1 MARQNER
8 IIQTRLGRQKVALDK
23 VLYFPRGIM
32 GFEDKHEFTLL
43 QLREGAPFLILQ
55 SMDDPRLG
63 LLVGD
68 PYSFIEDYPIRVGDA
83 EQKLLRLRTIRQ
95 VAVLVTVSIPPGR
108 PEKTA
113 LNLTGPILINHE
125 ARLGLQVPQTD
136 GRFPSQYYLHEQGG
150 SPVVRAADAEGNA
163 DGDGG
168 AAEAG
173 AGNEEA
179 QEPGGTAEGGA

>member
-1 MARQNER
+1 MVRQKER
-8 IIQTRLGRQKVALDK
+8 VIQTRIGRQSVAQDK
-23 VLYFPRGIM
+23 VLYFPRGLI

-43 QLREGAPFLILQ
+43 QLRVGAPFLILQ

-68 PYSFIEDYPIRVGDA
+68 PYSFLDDYPVRIGDA
-83 EQKLLRLRTIRQ
+83 EQKLLRLRNVRQ

-125 ARLGLQVPQTD
+125 IRLGLQVPQTD
-136 GRFPSQYYLHEQGG
+136 GNFPAQYYPHARHHC
-150 SPVVRAADAEGNA
+150 PVARATEAETTGDDAERGS
-163 DGDGG
+163 GDSG
-168 AAEAG
+168 
-173 AGNEEA
+173 
-179 QEPGGTAEGGA
+179 EPGAMANGKGVG

>member
-8 IIQTRLGRQKVALDK
+8 VIQTRLGRQKVALDK
-23 VLYFPRGIM
+23 VLYFPRGLM
-32 GFEDKHEFTLL
+32 GFEDRHEFTLL

-68 PYSFIEDYPIRVGDA
+68 PYSFLDDYPIRVGDA

-136 GRFPSQYYLHEQGG
+136 GRFPTQYYLHEQGG
-150 SPVVRAADAEGNA
+150 CPAERAPDCEDGEDKDADKDA
-163 DGDGG
+163 DGTGNGEDG
-168 AAEAG
+168 EA
-173 AGNEEA
+173 
-179 QEPGGTAEGGA
+179 

>member
-8 IIQTRLGRQKVALDK
+8 VIQTRLGRQTVALDK

-68 PYSFIEDYPIRVGDA
+68 PYSFLEDYPIRIGDA
-83 EQKLLRLRTIRQ
+83 EQKLLRLRNIRQ

-150 SPVVRAADAEGNA
+150 CPAGEGI
-163 DGDGG
+163 GDGAG
-168 AAEAG
+168 DG
-173 AGNEEA
+173 AGNRDVGSSGNGNGNESGNG
-179 QEPGGTAEGGA
+179 PEGGA